1 MFSEEAFERS
11 REYVERFLEHR
22 FLRELSEGKLPLKK
36 FIFYIQQDNIFLK
49 DMDQARKVLA
59 AREKSE
65 RSKNLS
71 SLLNSVYRHELRA
84 RRDLVSKELKIREYA
99 QSAPTTLAY
108 TSYLIRL
115 AYTGS
120 FEEAFTS
127 LIPCPR
133 LYTMI
138 GDRYSK
144 CPASEHRVYGKW
156 LSIYTSSEMKN
167 WSRKLLKMLDGLAS
181 KNPSKKEEVMESYL
195 TSCRYEIRFFDM
207 AYNMES
213 WD

>member
-1 MFSEEAFERS
+1 MFSAKALERS
-11 REYVERFLEHR
+11 REYVERFLGHR

-49 DMDQARKVLA
+49 DMDQARKALA

-65 RSKNLS
+65 RSKNLN

-84 RRDLVSKELKIREYA
+84 RRDLVSKELKIKEDVQRT
-99 QSAPTTLAY
+99 PTTLAY

-120 FEEAFTS
+120 FEEAFAS
-127 LIPCPR
+127 LVPCPR

-138 GDRYSK
+138 GERYPK
-144 CPASEHRVYGKW
+144 CPASGHRVYGKW

-167 WSRKLLKMLDGLAS
+167 WVRKLLKMLDGLAG
-181 KNPSKKEEVMESYL
+181 KNPSKKEDMIERYL

-207 AYNMES
+207 AYNLEN

>member
-1 MFSEEAFERS
+1 MFSEEALERS

-22 FLRELSEGKLPLKK
+22 FLMELSERKLPLKK
-36 FIFYIQQDNIFLK
+36 FAFYIEQDDIFLK
-49 DMDQARKVLA
+49 DMDQARKALA
-59 AREKSE
+59 TREKSE
-65 RSKNLS
+65 RSRNLN

-84 RRDLVSKELKIREYA
+84 RRDLVSKELKIREDA
-99 QSAPTTLAY
+99 QSAPTTHAY

-120 FEEAFTS
+120 FEEAFAS

-138 GDRYSK
+138 GDRYSE

-167 WSRKLLKMLDGLAS
+167 WSRKLLKMLDGLAR
-181 KNPSKKEEVMESYL
+181 KNPSKKEEMMQSYL

-207 AYNMES
+207 AHNMES

>member
-1 MFSEEAFERS
+1 MFSEKALERS
-11 REYVERFLEHR
+11 RAYVERFLEHR
-22 FLRELSEGKLPLKK
+22 FLRELSEGILPLKK
-36 FIFYIQQDNIFLK
+36 FVFYIQQDNIFLK
-49 DMDQARKVLA
+49 DMDQARKALA
-59 AREKSE
+59 SREKSE
-65 RSKNLS
+65 RSRNLN

-84 RRDLVSKELKIREYA
+84 RRDLVSRELKIKEDA

-120 FEEAFTS
+120 FEEAFAS
-127 LIPCPR
+127 LVPCPR

-138 GDRYSK
+138 GDRYSE
-144 CPASEHRVYGKW
+144 CPASGHRVYGKW

-167 WSRKLLKMLDGLAS
+167 WARKLLKMLDDLS
-181 KNPSKKEEVMESYL
+181 KNPSKKEDMMQSYL

-207 AYNMES
+207 AYNLEN

>member
-1 MFSEEAFERS
+1 MFSEQALERS
-11 REYVERFLEHR
+11 GEYVERFLEHR

-36 FIFYIQQDNIFLK
+36 FAFYIQQDDIFLK
-49 DMDQARKVLA
+49 DMDQARKALA

-65 RSKNLS
+65 RSRKLDR
-71 SLLNSVYRHELRA
+71 LLNSVYRHELRA
-84 RRDLVSKELKIREYA
+84 RRDLVSKELKIKEDA

-120 FEEAFTS
+120 FEEAFAS

-138 GDRYSK
+138 GDWYSK
-144 CPASEHRVYGKW
+144 CTASEHRIYGKW
-156 LSIYTSSEMKN
+156 LAIYTSLEMKK
-167 WSRKLLKMLDGLAS
+167 WTQELLELLDSLAG
-181 KNPSKKEEVMESYL
+181 KNPSKKEEMMQSYL
-195 TSCRYEIRFFDM
+195 NACRYEIRFFDM
-207 AYNMES
+207 AYNLES